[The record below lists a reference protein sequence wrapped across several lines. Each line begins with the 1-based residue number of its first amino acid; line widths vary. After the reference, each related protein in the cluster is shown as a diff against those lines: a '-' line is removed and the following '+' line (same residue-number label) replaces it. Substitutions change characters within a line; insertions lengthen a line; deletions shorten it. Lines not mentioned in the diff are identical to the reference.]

1 MRVALYQGR
10 AEPLDLQRNLR
21 LIDQAAAEAS
31 GGGAELL
38 VTPELF
44 ATGYAPALIREH
56 LSERDVSEAAA
67 ELGAIAARHD
77 IGLVYSLPSPG
88 PPERRGIASA
98 LVDNAGEYLVGYQKV
113 QLFGPEEKSSFE
125 PGVEPPPVI
134 AYRGLKIGLLVCY
147 DVEFPELVRVT
158 AEAGAELIVVP
169 TALPVGSEEVNR
181 ILVPARALENRVTIA
196 YANHTGTE
204 ADLQFSGD
212 SVVAGPTGELI
223 TGGTEPQL
231 VFADVTPAPPPGPEG
246 PWYLQ
251 DRRVELY
258 QLWAQPSNAHRTAKR
273 N

>member
-31 GGGAELL
+31 AGGAELL

-44 ATGYAPALIREH
+44 ATGYAPALIRNS
-56 LSERDVSEAAA
+56 LSERDVSEAAT
-67 ELGAIAARHD
+67 ELAAVAARHH
-77 IGLVYSLPSPG
+77 IGLVYSLPSSG

-98 LVDNAGEYLVGYQKV
+98 LVDNVGEHLLGYQKV
-113 QLFGPEEKSSFE
+113 QLFGPEEKSSFQ

-134 AYRGLKIGLLVCY
+134 AYRGLRIGLMVCY
-147 DVEFPELVRVT
+147 DVEFPELVRV
-158 AEAGAELIVVP
+158 AAQAGAELIVVP
-169 TALPVGSEEVNR
+169 TALPVGAEEVSR

-204 ADLQFSGD
+204 AGLEFSGD

-223 TGGTEPQL
+223 AGGTEPQL
-231 VFADVTPAPPPGPEG
+231 VFAEVSSAPPPGPEG
-246 PWYLQ
+246 PWYLR
-251 DRRVELY
+251 DRRAELY
-258 QLWAQPSNAHRTAKR
+258 QLWAQRSSEHRPRER